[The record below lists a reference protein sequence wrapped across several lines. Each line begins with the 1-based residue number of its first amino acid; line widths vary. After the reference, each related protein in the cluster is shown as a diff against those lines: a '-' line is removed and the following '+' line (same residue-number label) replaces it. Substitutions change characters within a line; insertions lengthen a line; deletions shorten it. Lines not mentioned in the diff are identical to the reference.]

1 MVRALRELWQRWQ
14 ESRPGRTLTRY
25 TERGGNVLCGGMA
38 YTALF
43 SLFAAL
49 TIGYT
54 AFSAVLGRDAEL
66 QEAALAQ
73 VDQWVPGLIDTG
85 SGGVI
90 QPDDLLLTSA
100 FNLTSVIAAV
110 VLLWTATRFMG
121 ALRVAVRSMFDLA
134 DDGPNVVVARL
145 LQLGGFLLL
154 LAGVLVGAAVGVAV
168 STAAPWLLDLIG
180 LGGASR
186 VVVQTLGPVAGVV
199 VDAAVVA
206 GVIRYVAGVRIPR
219 RELVTTAL
227 AVGVA
232 TGLLR
237 WAGSSLIV
245 ELASRNA
252 LLAGFAVLAS
262 VLILVNLVARVLLL
276 SCAWAAEANGVR
288 TDGGAPAETNAHTD
302 GGAGPEAAAASRA

>member
-1 MVRALRELWQRWQ
+1 MREVKELWQRWQ
-14 ESRPGRTLTRY
+14 DSRPGRTLTRY

-54 AFSAVLGRDAEL
+54 AFSAVLGGDMEL
-66 QEAALAQ
+66 RYEVLVQ
-73 VDQWVPGLIDTG
+73 VDRWVPGLIDTG
-85 SGGVI
+85 SGGVV
-90 QPDDLLLTSA
+90 QPEELMLTSGIS
-100 FNLTSVIAAV
+100 LTSVAAV
-110 VLLWTATRFMG
+110 IVLLWSATTFMG
-121 ALRVAVRSMFDLA
+121 ALRVAVRTMFDLT
-134 DDGPNVVVARL
+134 DDGPNLLVARL
-145 LQLGGFLLL
+145 LQLAGFLLL
-154 LAGVLVGAAVGVAV
+154 LVGVLVGAVVGVAV
-168 STAAPWLLDLIG
+168 STAAPWLMDQLG

-186 VVVQTLGPVAGVV
+186 GVVRGLGLVAGVV

-219 RELVTTAL
+219 RELLTTAV

-237 WAGSSLIV
+237 WAGSSLVV
-245 ELASRNA
+245 ELATRNA
-252 LLAGFAVLAS
+252 LLAGFAVLVS

-276 SCAWAAEANGVR
+276 SCAWAAERNGDR
-288 TDGGAPAETNAHTD
+288 ADGGAEADGARAGETE
-302 GGAGPEAAAASRA
+302 PEPVATPRT